1 MDDMNT
7 NANECINIMDYDN
20 LNDNQYIDIGIDNN
34 IYIINDTISL
44 IDNNI
49 LENLHIDTEQDI
61 NILRNS
67 SNSEINFDEIRQR
80 GDSNL
85 QQNNNIENEIKDKD
99 ESKNNEERE
108 IVDNNAS
115 EELEL
120 EEQENSNNGN
130 EMINIGNVRFRIVYD
145 DLILNVI
152 EERIISI
159 MKWGYENMMN
169 VENSII
175 NYIDL
180 CYSRNSEHVV
190 LIEDLIQCTIRTIF
204 NNFTNYTLYNVVAGI
219 YNYSMNENNNIF
231 NNNLNIVNEILKYEL
246 NLHLRANLNL
256 ILINQFVQQN
266 PFQDVI
272 QEELPMEDIK
282 LVVKKE
288 ELENIPKHL
297 YKDVC
302 EEIKIK
308 NDKCLI
314 CCEDYMEYDELSLLP
329 CLHIFHS
336 NCINNWLLKYSH
348 KCPHCRQNIAKI

>member
-1 MDDMNT
+1 MGDT
-7 NANECINIMDYDN
+7 NINECINIMDYDN

-44 IDNNI
+44 LDNNI
-49 LENLHIDTEQDI
+49 LENLYIDTEQDI
-61 NILRNS
+61 NILHNS
-67 SNSEINFDEIRQR
+67 SNLEINFDEIRHD
-80 GDSNL
+80 DSNL
-85 QQNNNIENEIKDKD
+85 QQNSNIEIKDKD
-99 ESKNNEERE
+99 ESKDNEERE
-108 IVDNNAS
+108 MDDNDGS
-115 EELEL
+115 EELES
-120 EEQENSNNGN
+120 EDHENSNNGN

-152 EERIISI
+152 ENRIVSI

-169 VENSII
+169 VESSII
-175 NYIDL
+175 NYIDS
-180 CYSRNSEHVV
+180 CYLRNLEHVD

-204 NNFTNYTLYNVVAGI
+204 NNFTNYTLYNIVAGI
-219 YNYSMNENNNIF
+219 YNYSMNENNYIF
-231 NNNLNIVNEILKYEL
+231 NNNFNIVNEILKYEL
-246 NLHLRANLNL
+246 NRHLRANFNL
-256 ILINQFVQQN
+256 ILINQFIEQN
-266 PFQDVI
+266 PFPDVN
-272 QEELPMEDIK
+272 QEEFPMEDIK
-282 LVVKKE
+282 LVVKKK

-314 CCEDYMEYDELSLLP
+314 CREDYIECDELSLLP

-348 KCPHCRQNIAKI
+348 KCPHCRQNTVDYEK